1 MKTSYCSE
9 KITRFK
15 SGSEPDQAQLPSAEG
30 IKNYVSQSS
39 SSFGRLVQG
48 TFELRTHEEAER
60 LSAMLALN
68 TVIPERASVGFWEL
82 LSNAIE
88 HGNLAIDM
96 DLKTE
101 LLLQGKFE
109 QEIALRHN
117 LAEYRDR
124 YATVEFSAA
133 PKRVF
138 LKVTDQGDGFDYKKI
153 LNQEVT
159 HDRPNG
165 RGIMLAQQFGFDQL
179 EYQGKGNVVEGSIFI
194 D

>member
-9 KITRFK
+9 KVARFN
-15 SGSEPDQAQLPSAEG
+15 SENEPDQTKLPSAEG

-101 LLLQGKFE
+101 LLLQGTFE
-109 QEIALRHN
+109 GEIALRHN

-124 YATVEFSAA
+124 YVTVEFSAQ
-133 PKRVF
+133 PKKVF
-138 LKVTDQGDGFDYKKI
+138 LKVMDQGEGFDYEKI
-153 LNQEVT
+153 LTQEIT

-179 EYQGKGNVVEGSIFI
+179 EYLGKGNVVEGSIFI